1 MYDSLTHAFD
11 CRNVSSP
18 REHMLK
24 RKPNLAPYTNVA
36 DIQFEV
42 QICYALWELE
52 AVGNSVSLI
61 CFYIHACSGYNIP
74 GILNQVESKC
84 NQQSWLQS
92 D

>member
-1 MYDSLTHAFD
+1 
-11 CRNVSSP
+11 
-18 REHMLK
+18 MLK

-42 QICYALWELE
+42 QICYAPWELE
-52 AVGNSVSLI
+52 TVGNSVGQI

-74 GILNQVESKC
+74 GILNQVEGKC
-84 NQQSWLQS
+84 NQQSWLPS